1 MTAPAPTRRLWPG
14 QVVSSLLMAG
24 GVLMPYAPWLI
35 PNGLLR
41 LVAMVVLLAA
51 GLLVYGVSIRRA
63 DLPRL
68 ASAPAPVAS
77 RVIFAA
83 VIGLTLL
90 SSLVIVSIHAPLW
103 VPLLLVVAA
112 LLFLAFHLDAR
123 SRGDAPR

>member
-1 MTAPAPTRRLWPG
+1 
-14 QVVSSLLMAG
+14 
-24 GVLMPYAPWLI
+24 
-35 PNGLLR
+35 
-41 LVAMVVLLAA
+41 MVVLLAA